1 MRQKEITHSDIDIL
15 NDKVEA
21 WLIKNSGKKIIG
33 IRLET
38 TKVWPSSPVI
48 KLANNYEFS
57 IIRFNYERIIL

>member
-1 MRQKEITHSDIDIL
+1 MRKKEITHSDIDIL
-15 NDKVEA
+15 NDKIEA
-21 WLIKNSGKKIIG
+21 WLIKNSDKKIIG

-57 IIRFNYERIIL
+57 IIISYVKG